1 MKKMNATF
9 RIGIMT
15 RHKLIGISIL
25 GILFGAA
32 VSVWG
37 AGYPQPEQ
45 IGFHNCILIYERES
59 RTMDDLRCYVAEP
72 RKAGHPVRWGFDAF
86 LFLTLYHEGQETSYM
101 KSNKALWE
109 KWLDRYFSPGRDIDA
124 LNSAI
129 EAVGE
134 LPPGKRKVIVTI
146 PWMSNEVTDFGD
158 VDNDGISEN
167 LSVKADRAK
176 VAQWYIDLVKK
187 KFAERNYKN
196 VELWGFYWMRE
207 DLVMD
212 RENARQITDIIH
224 RNGYKVMWIPYYYA
238 PGWDRWREL
247 GMDLALMQS
256 SYPFRSWIDRGVV
269 RRNRLR
275 AAADAMRS
283 AGLGFEVEG
292 RGLETPEER
301 WMFRE
306 ILAYGSPDKE
316 GYQAGVQ
323 AYFLGFDVVERLA
336 RSNDPEEQALYT
348 LLMDYLNNRKVPLED
363 SRRPRKWDI
372 VRSESRKTVTAEAV
386 LPEKA
391 AVSQLDIFFQDE
403 IPSEGWIGHAEV
415 FVKYSETGKW
425 IPAGWAIGGNQDSY
439 AGRRNG
445 YERGFRNITV
455 PVGGKP
461 IHAIRAVITGQERII
476 PEFELSCDFYGPQ
489 LTGHENLAWGCGYET
504 TLPSGRTRYP
514 DNEAGNKL
522 IDGKTFSRDY
532 SAYIGWGNEP
542 GHVDLVL
549 DAENRYRFDEV
560 RVYCRGGSYDGVN
573 FPLNPCVVISDKAPF
588 KGMSG
593 LGGIPDPAP
602 LILDYRE
609 LVPTEKQSQYIW
621 DGYFRFMLP
630 QAVSAKYI
638 SFHGESA
645 GWIMISELGL
655 CLNGKNQNLADCRY
669 TFSPVAT
676 AERNNSNEPNGV
688 WLTDG
693 MIARR
698 AWFGQ
703 YYGWQGGAPAEIVID
718 LKKMLPVSGVKVW
731 CVKDQKYGVVPPKSV
746 EVAFSADKTSWSG
759 MTQTVPEP
767 QDALFG
773 PCAFQLKV
781 NGIPA
786 RYVKVRVTGRSE
798 SWAWTML
805 SEIEVK

>member
-1 MKKMNATF
+1 MNAIF

-25 GILFGAA
+25 GILFGTA
-32 VSVWG
+32 VSAWG

-45 IGFHNCILIYERES
+45 VGFHNCILIYERES

-72 RKAGHPVRWGFDAF
+72 RKAGRPVRWGFDAF

-134 LPPGKRKVIVTI
+134 PPPGKRKVIVTI

-167 LSVKADRAK
+167 LSVKADRGK

-238 PGWDRWREL
+238 PGWDRWKEL

-306 ILAYGSPDKE
+306 ILAYGSPDRE

-363 SRRPRKWDI
+363 SRRPRKWNV

-391 AVSQLDIFFQDE
+391 AVSQLDIFFKDE

-425 IPAGWAIGGNQDSY
+425 APAGWAIGGNQDSY

-461 IHAIRAVITGQERII
+461 IHAIRVVITGQERMI

-504 TLPSGRTRYP
+504 TLPSGRARYP

-522 IDGKTFSRDY
+522 IDGRTFSRD
-532 SAYIGWGNEP
+532 
-542 GHVDLVL
+542 
-549 DAENRYRFDEV
+549 
-560 RVYCRGGSYDGVN
+560 
-573 FPLNPCVVISDKAPF
+573 
-588 KGMSG
+588 
-593 LGGIPDPAP
+593 
-602 LILDYRE
+602 
-609 LVPTEKQSQYIW
+609 
-621 DGYFRFMLP
+621 
-630 QAVSAKYI
+630 
-638 SFHGESA
+638 
-645 GWIMISELGL
+645 
-655 CLNGKNQNLADCRY
+655 
-669 TFSPVAT
+669 
-676 AERNNSNEPNGV
+676 
-688 WLTDG
+688 
-693 MIARR
+693 
-698 AWFGQ
+698 
-703 YYGWQGGAPAEIVID
+703 
-718 LKKMLPVSGVKVW
+718 
-731 CVKDQKYGVVPPKSV
+731 
-746 EVAFSADKTSWSG
+746 
-759 MTQTVPEP
+759 
-767 QDALFG
+767 
-773 PCAFQLKV
+773 
-781 NGIPA
+781 
-786 RYVKVRVTGRSE
+786 
-798 SWAWTML
+798 
-805 SEIEVK
+805 

>member
-37 AGYPQPEQ
+37 TGYPQPEQ
-45 IGFHNCILIYERES
+45 VGFHNCILIYERES

-72 RKAGHPVRWGFDAF
+72 RKAGRPVRWGFDAF

-134 LPPGKRKVIVTI
+134 PPPGKRKVIVTI

-167 LSVKADRAK
+167 LSVKADRGK

-187 KFAERNYKN
+187 KFAEHNYKN

-238 PGWDRWREL
+238 PGWDRWKEL

-306 ILAYGSPDKE
+306 ILAYGSPDRE

-425 IPAGWAIGGNQDSY
+425 APAGWAIGGNQDSY

-461 IHAIRAVITGQERII
+461 IHAIRVVITGQERMI

-504 TLPSGRTRYP
+504 TLPSGRARYP

-522 IDGKTFSRDY
+522 IDGRTFSRDY
-532 SAYIGWGNEP
+532 SAYIG
-542 GHVDLVL
+542 
-549 DAENRYRFDEV
+549 
-560 RVYCRGGSYDGVN
+560 
-573 FPLNPCVVISDKAPF
+573 
-588 KGMSG
+588 
-593 LGGIPDPAP
+593 
-602 LILDYRE
+602 
-609 LVPTEKQSQYIW
+609 
-621 DGYFRFMLP
+621 
-630 QAVSAKYI
+630 
-638 SFHGESA
+638 
-645 GWIMISELGL
+645 
-655 CLNGKNQNLADCRY
+655 
-669 TFSPVAT
+669 
-676 AERNNSNEPNGV
+676 
-688 WLTDG
+688 
-693 MIARR
+693 
-698 AWFGQ
+698 
-703 YYGWQGGAPAEIVID
+703 
-718 LKKMLPVSGVKVW
+718 
-731 CVKDQKYGVVPPKSV
+731 
-746 EVAFSADKTSWSG
+746 
-759 MTQTVPEP
+759 
-767 QDALFG
+767 
-773 PCAFQLKV
+773 
-781 NGIPA
+781 
-786 RYVKVRVTGRSE
+786 
-798 SWAWTML
+798 
-805 SEIEVK
+805 

>member
-1 MKKMNATF
+1 M
-9 RIGIMT
+9 MT
-15 RHKLIGISIL
+15 KYKLTCISFLSIL
-25 GILFGAA
+25 SILA
-32 VSVWG
+32 VSAPG
-37 AGYPQPEQ
+37 SGYPRPEQ
-45 IGFHNCILIYERES
+45 TGFRNCILIYERES
-59 RTMDDLRCYVAEP
+59 RTMEDLRFYVAEP
-72 RKAGHPVRWGFDAF
+72 GKAGYPVRWGFDAF

-101 KSNKALWE
+101 KSNKTLWE
-109 KWLDRYFSPGRDIDA
+109 KWLDRYFRPGRDIDA

-129 EAVGE
+129 ESVGE
-134 LPPGKRKVIVTI
+134 PPPYKRKVIVTI
-146 PWMSNEVTDFGD
+146 PWMNNDVTDFGD
-158 VDNDGISEN
+158 VDNDGVSEN
-167 LSVKADRAK
+167 LSCKADRAK

-187 KFAERNYKN
+187 KFAERNYRN

-224 RNGYKVMWIPYYYA
+224 KNNYKVMWIPYYYA
-238 PGWDRWREL
+238 PGWDQWKEL

-256 SYPFRSWIDRGVV
+256 SYPFRSWIDRGAV

-306 ILAYGSPDKE
+306 ILAFGSPDKE
-316 GYQAGVQ
+316 GYQTGTQ

-336 RSNDPEEQALYT
+336 RSGDPEEQALYT
-348 LLMDYLNNRKVPLED
+348 LLMDYLNNRKVPLDD
-363 SRRPRKWDI
+363 SRQPRQWKI
-372 VRSESRKTVTAEAV
+372 ARSGSGKTVTAEAV
-386 LPEKA
+386 LPERDT
-391 AVSQLDIFFQDE
+391 VSQLDIFFKDE
-403 IPSEGWIGHAEV
+403 IPAEGWIGHAEV
-415 FVKYSETGKW
+415 FVKYSEAEEW
-425 IPAGWAIGGNQDSY
+425 IPAGWAVGGNQDSY

-461 IHAIRAVITGQERII
+461 VYAIKAVITGQERMV

-489 LTGHENLAWGCGYET
+489 LTGYGNLALGCSYET
-504 TLPSGRTRYP
+504 TLPPGKMRYP

-542 GHVDLVL
+542 GHVDIVL
-549 DAENRYRFDEV
+549 NTENRVRFDEV
-560 RVYCRGGSYDGVN
+560 RIHCRGGSYDGVN
-573 FPLNPCVVISDKAPF
+573 FPLNPCVVISNKAPF
-588 KGMSG
+588 RGMSG
-593 LGGIPDPAP
+593 FGGIPDPEP

-609 LVPTEKQSQYIW
+609 LTATEKQNRYVR
-621 DGYFRFMLP
+621 DGYLRFILP
-630 QAVSAKYI
+630 QTVSAKYV

-645 GWIMISELGL
+645 GWMMISELE
-655 CLNGKNQNLADCRY
+655 LNSDGKPQRLADCRY
-669 TFSPVAT
+669 TFSPVPT

-693 MIARR
+693 MIAKR

-703 YYGWQGGAPAEIVID
+703 YYGWQGGTPVDIVID
-718 LKKMLPVSGVKVW
+718 LKKIQPVAGVTVW
-731 CVKDQKYGVVPPKSV
+731 CVKDQKYGVVPPGSV
-746 EVAFSADKTSWSG
+746 EVAFSADKVSWCG
-759 MTQTVPEP
+759 MKPAAAEP
-767 QDALFG
+767 QNALFG
-773 PCAFQLKV
+773 PCPFYLRTE
-781 NGIPA
+781 GMCA
-786 RYVKVRVTGRSE
+786 RYVKVRIAGCSE

-805 SEIEVK
+805 SEIEVE